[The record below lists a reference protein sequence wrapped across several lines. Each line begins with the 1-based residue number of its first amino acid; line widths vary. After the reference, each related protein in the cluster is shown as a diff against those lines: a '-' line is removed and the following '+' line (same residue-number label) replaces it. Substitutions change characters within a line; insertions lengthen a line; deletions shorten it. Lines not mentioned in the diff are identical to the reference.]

1 MKMLVSLINCERK
14 NARYLNIG
22 YYVDK
27 EVTEDYVDAQVIE
40 GASNLDALTKKD
52 SGDLDAKVMKDD

>member
-1 MKMLVSLINCERK
+1 M
-14 NARYLNIG
+14 
-22 YYVDK
+22 DK

>member
-1 MKMLVSLINCERK
+1 MLVSWINCERK
-14 NARYLNIG
+14 NSRYLDAG

-52 SGDLDAKVMKDD
+52 SGDLDAKVIKDD

>member
-1 MKMLVSLINCERK
+1 MLVSWINCERK

-27 EVTEDYVDAQVIE
+27 EVTEDYVNAQVTE
-40 GASNLDALTKKD
+40 DASNLDALTKKD